1 MKPNR
6 EQIKPRSLYEV
17 QLEIHRITI
26 TRLGRMAM
34 TFSEG
39 GYLNVLRELTRA
51 LKENEKLKAENEQL
65 RECLLEVQDRIDGAE
80 CRDDLD
86 GIKGFIDEVL
96 QGEVS
101 RHLGENKR
109 LEDEI
114 RRLVKRND
122 ELISNERALISE
134 AYSAQEQISSLEKSL
149 RIACEGLKEVRC
161 K

>member
-39 GYLNVLRELTRA
+39 KHLNVLRELTRA

-65 RECLLEVQDRIDGAE
+65 RECLLEVRDRIDGAE

-101 RHLGENKR
+101 RHLGEIKR

-134 AYSAQEQISSLEKSL
+134 VYSAQEQISSLEKSL
-149 RIACEGLKEVRC
+149 RIAWEGLKKVQS
-161 K
+161 